1 VVFGSK
7 VLGRI
12 IFQNYSAGDETLR
25 IIFCDAFENGAFRIF
40 IYMIEEYKEVLK
52 PKSNMECIYLM
63 NLALKTDCYKMI
75 SIFRSELGSI
85 KGMAVLV
92 S

>member
-1 VVFGSK
+1 
-7 VLGRI
+7 
-12 IFQNYSAGDETLR
+12 
-25 IIFCDAFENGAFRIF
+25 
-40 IYMIEEYKEVLK
+40 
-52 PKSNMECIYLM
+52 M